1 MPGSSLQTRPLPGF
15 RLNATV
21 SVVFLGIFV
30 LLPVAALLGK
40 SVTLGPVHFWTI
52 ITDPRALATYRV
64 TLTTAAV
71 ATVFNAGFGM
81 LMAWILVRYRFPG
94 RAFIDAL
101 IDVPFALPT
110 AVSGLALATLFS
122 SHGWLGMPLG
132 VLGLKVAFAPA
143 GIAVAMA
150 FTSTPFVV
158 RAVQPVL
165 RALEPEVEEAA
176 SILGAG
182 PFTTFRRVIL
192 PTLLP
197 ALVTGATLAF
207 ARSVGEFGAVV
218 FIAGNIPYHTE
229 ITALLSF
236 IRLEEFDYAGSA
248 AIATVM
254 LIGSFALMLLVN
266 RLEHWGRRIL
276 LA

>member
-1 MPGSSLQTRPLPGF
+1 MPASSVPMRPLPGF

-21 SVVFLGIFV
+21 SVVFLGVFV

-40 SVTLGPVHFWTI
+40 SVALGPVHFWTI
-52 ITDPRALATYRV
+52 VTDPRALATYRV
-64 TLTTAAV
+64 TLTTAAA
-71 ATVFNAGFGM
+71 ATIFNIGFGM

-94 RAFIDAL
+94 RACVDAL

-122 SHGWLGMPLG
+122 SHGWLGTPLAT
-132 VLGLKVAFAPA
+132 LGLKVAFAPA

-176 SILGAG
+176 SLLGAG
-182 PFTTFRRVIL
+182 PFTTFRRVIM

-229 ITALLSF
+229 ITALLAF

-248 AIATVM
+248 AVATVM

-266 RLEHWGRRIL
+266 RLEHWGRRLL